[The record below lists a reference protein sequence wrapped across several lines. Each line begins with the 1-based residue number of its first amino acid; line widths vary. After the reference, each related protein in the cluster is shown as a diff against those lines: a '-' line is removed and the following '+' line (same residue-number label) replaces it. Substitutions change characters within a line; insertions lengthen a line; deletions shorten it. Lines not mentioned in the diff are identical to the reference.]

1 MRCSLYCQ
9 VCSAR
14 FFGVSIFKKHLCSS
28 EHVKKMKDIFPQGA
42 ISNFVPHVVFMDLK
56 QAHAIEPVVGLSLLT
71 LCFSPRLAMY
81 LCHVCEQC
89 VPLDRILNHI
99 FSSEHC
105 ISYFSYTNPD
115 VLSFSWI
122 PQMIMKNILRPK
134 LKQEGRKPDL
144 QALQI
149 FQLTEQLMDRLLNK
163 TYSEVM
169 QTLSENKNLFELFKD
184 FQAKRITIQNY
195 QNDTYRKQPLLGMQH
210 IIECARVGPCE
221 SKHYLC
227 TLCGLP
233 VANHMIINHIIS
245 FDHIYSYFKAWHPS
259 TLQSKLSYRNYNLFV
274 PTILNFAKLAEKIHE
289 TQHASMKQVRLQP
302 DEFQLVNF
310 TCYSEALEKLESI
323 TKSSLKTS
331 VTPGHKIEYDAVFSP
346 PKPFPKSHNLLLR
359 CQNCC
364 HDFESMPYLKHL
376 SQPR

>member
-1 MRCSLYCQ
+1 
-9 VCSAR
+9 
-14 FFGVSIFKKHLCSS
+14 
-28 EHVKKMKDIFPQGA
+28 
-42 ISNFVPHVVFMDLK
+42 
-56 QAHAIEPVVGLSLLT
+56 
-71 LCFSPRLAMY
+71 
-81 LCHVCEQC
+81 
-89 VPLDRILNHI
+89 
-99 FSSEHC
+99 
-105 ISYFSYTNPD
+105 
-115 VLSFSWI
+115 
-122 PQMIMKNILRPK
+122 
-134 LKQEGRKPDL
+134 
-144 QALQI
+144 
-149 FQLTEQLMDRLLNK
+149 
-163 TYSEVM
+163 
-169 QTLSENKNLFELFKD
+169 
-184 FQAKRITIQNY
+184 
-195 QNDTYRKQPLLGMQH
+195 MQH

-376 SQPR
+376 SQPRHKKQLMKQFLKAVGENSRDSKVKLHLDLYTYSCEGLKTKPLVGVDLVVTCISSSVDVEPICLCFGCLERVPQPVIRKHCESRKHLIKTLMYQNPWRLPFAWKKALDDSMLKSEALEERGPNKISLKVVDIPHSIFYNLSSSINYVQAMKTLQLYHTLLKCEVPPCKTFSKLHQNEKFPLLGMGQDF